1 MGMRCIKNK
10 RLGAALTWFL
20 RSKVKM
26 SGKIMIKCAV
36 KFDTMLKKN
45 PKKTMEYVL
54 GYEINY

>member
-45 PKKTMEYVL
+45 QKNPWNMFWAMK
-54 GYEINY
+54 